1 MAIFKFFHTPKPR
14 QYTYKPQYY
23 DQQKEE
29 LQERLRKI
37 KDSEDLNDPE
47 AAKIRISRSFRQK
60 FRQDKKLR
68 KKQARKSNIRL
79 VMTIVILFLL
89 SYLLLIKYFPNIE
102 KLLS

>member
-14 QYTYKPQYY
+14 QYTFRPQYY

-29 LQERLRKI
+29 LEERLKRLKN
-37 KDSEDLNDPE
+37 SEDLNDPE
-47 AAKIRISRSFRQK
+47 AAKLRISRSFRQK
-60 FRQDKKLR
+60 FRQDTVLR

-79 VMTIVILFLL
+79 VLTIVFLFVL
-89 SYLLLIKYFPNIE
+89 SYLLLVKYYPNIE